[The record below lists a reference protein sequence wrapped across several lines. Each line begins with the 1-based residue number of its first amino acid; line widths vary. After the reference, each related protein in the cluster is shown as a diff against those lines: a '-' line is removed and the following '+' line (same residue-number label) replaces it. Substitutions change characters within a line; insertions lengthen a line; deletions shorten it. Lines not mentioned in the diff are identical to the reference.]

1 MWLKLSL
8 FAEFTSAFAYMYISV
23 TVRLFLS
30 SKCHEEDPCAKDV
43 GVICQNRSPGY
54 WCPPCP
60 KGYSGKE
67 IHGIGLY
74 FARNN
79 KQVLKDP
86 TFPVK
91 STFMLT

>member
-1 MWLKLSL
+1 M
-8 FAEFTSAFAYMYISV
+8 
-23 TVRLFLS
+23 RLFLS

-86 TFPVK
+86 AFPVK